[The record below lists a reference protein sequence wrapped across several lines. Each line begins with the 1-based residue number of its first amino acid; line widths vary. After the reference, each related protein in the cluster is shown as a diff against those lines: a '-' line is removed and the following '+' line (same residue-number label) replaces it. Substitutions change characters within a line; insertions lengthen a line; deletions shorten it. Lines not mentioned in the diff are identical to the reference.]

1 MSKELCDVA
10 QKYINIIEEN
20 NLIESTK
27 DSDPKVHKNLQNLH
41 KFLTNLYSKLDCEGI
56 KEQYNKLESEFNAKL
71 NHIKIHNKDELLLEF
86 FKSKKNANDFFKT
99 KLLPGNKEVFM
110 KKYFDGIDNSE
121 YQEELDDLFEVNE
134 KKRTDIIKKY
144 SDKIDAYLFD
154 NTMKK
159 KFSKIFTFN
168 NIMLS
173 SISFKDISNPS
184 LIKNLIQKYIGF
196 VILQNDADTLKEVK
210 TLKYDSDSKRIS
222 TLFFIN
228 NNDALEFQ
236 KFYDFLRLQEKHRPT
251 SDETLQSMSK
261 AYIEEYEKLKK
272 DISEQTPTI
281 NEYEDLIEELTKDP
295 ILKKAKLEL
304 IHGKQFSDIAQQQ
317 QDLVDEGKSELTKI
331 TRTFTEKNKEKEYN
345 MHQLYLDYL
354 NHISEEKTE
363 IIISKL
369 FEEEPELQSS
379 TDPSESPT
387 TLPSKPPPPPKARPP
402 PSESPTTPL
411 SESPSEPKTS
421 LFESSPAQQIKQPPP
436 PRPPPPPRSRTSLR
450 KPSISAKDSL
460 RSEGSLVRNGGRR
473 KKPTTLKIQK
483 KSQKETRIKKHFLH
497 SSPRETTRIRRFL

>member
-41 KFLTNLYSKLDCEGI
+41 KFLTNIYSKLDCDSI

-110 KKYFDGIDNSE
+110 KKYFDGIDNSQ

-134 KKRTDIIKKY
+134 KKRTGIIKKY
-144 SDKIDAYLFD
+144 TDKVENSIF
-154 NTMKK
+154 NSTTMKN
-159 KFSKIFTFN
+159 KFSKLFNFN

-173 SISFKDISNPS
+173 SISFKDITNRS

-210 TLKYDSDSKRIS
+210 GLKYDSDSNRIS

-236 KFYDFLRLQEKHRPT
+236 KFYDFLRLQEIHRPT
-251 SDETLQSMSK
+251 SDETLQSITETYLK
-261 AYIEEYEKLKK
+261 TYEELKQ

-281 NEYEDLIEELTKDP
+281 NEYDEKIEKLKKDP
-295 ILKKAKLEL
+295 ILTDAKLKL
-304 IHGKQFSDIAQQQ
+304 Q
-317 QDLVDEGKSELTKI
+317 
-331 TRTFTEKNKEKEYN
+331 
-345 MHQLYLDYL
+345 
-354 NHISEEKTE
+354 KT
-363 IIISKL
+363 
-369 FEEEPELQSS
+369 
-379 TDPSESPT
+379 
-387 TLPSKPPPPPKARPP
+387 
-402 PSESPTTPL
+402 
-411 SESPSEPKTS
+411 
-421 LFESSPAQQIKQPPP
+421 
-436 PRPPPPPRSRTSLR
+436 
-450 KPSISAKDSL
+450 
-460 RSEGSLVRNGGRR
+460 
-473 KKPTTLKIQK
+473 
-483 KSQKETRIKKHFLH
+483 IKKRH
-497 SSPRETTRIRRFL
+497 RTCTNYIWII